1 MADIRQL
8 RKERER
14 DILESLKIIDFYVE
28 WIKKTP
34 NKVWSKQQ
42 ADLFK
47 SVYDS
52 INQDWKRSHMK
63 AGI

>member
-1 MADIRQL
+1 MVNVRQL

-14 DILESLKIIDFYVE
+14 DVLESLKVIDFYVA

-52 INQDWKRSHMK
+52 INLDWKRTHAK
-63 AGI
+63 TNV